1 MNREE
6 FIKVVIN
13 EVNKTKHQRE
23 GTGLKIG
30 KICDMPGKHT
40 VTRRCQQYLGLKL
53 SDMLKEHCK
62 NGILYKEEDF
72 LDDTKSFPE
81 LAKELADNETRPSF
95 IIRRLVEYFNITEAE
110 VNKRFKLYF
119 NMSIAEYIDGLSYP
133 TRTEI
138 ENALLIA
145 NDVNEMKCILN
156 MSNSNQWKGLL
167 DKEFG
172 YSTFISAKSNFT
184 VNKKV
189 GQFNPNLSDNKAIL
203 ISQYLGD
210 GSFDKVRN
218 SLRIIHGIKQLEY
231 LKFKVAVL
239 SKAFPSLY
247 TKVTVHTHSQGHK
260 YGSYYS
266 GKFSAKYSDI
276 FYKNKAS
283 LVKHLTPLGWLLY
296 FLDDG
301 NYFYNIDSKQSILS
315 IATIDKELQV
325 ELQKVLLT
333 YNIKANISKTQVS
346 IQNKVD
352 VVKFINSF
360 IKPYENII
368 PACMKYKYDMKI

>member
-1 MNREE
+1 MNREK
-6 FIKVVIN
+6 FIRVLIE
-13 EVNKTKHQRE
+13 EVNKAKHQRE
-23 GTGLKIG
+23 GTGLLIS

-62 NGILYKEEDF
+62 NGKIYKCEDF
-72 LDDTKSFPE
+72 LDDTKSFPD
-81 LAKELADNETRPSF
+81 LAKELADKETRPGF
-95 IIRRLVEYFNITEAE
+95 IIRRLVEYFNITESE

-119 NMSIAEYIDGLSYP
+119 NKTIAEYLDGISYP
-133 TRTEI
+133 SRDEI
-138 ENALLIA
+138 ENALLMA
-145 NDVNEMKCILN
+145 ADVNDMKNILN
-156 MSNSNQWKGLL
+156 MKNSNQWKGLL

-184 VNKKV
+184 LSKNIE
-189 GQFNPNLSDNKAIL
+189 QFNPNLSDNKAIL

-218 SLRIIHGIKQLEY
+218 SLRIVHGIKQLDY
-231 LKFKVAVL
+231 LKFKVALL

-247 TKVTVHTHSQGHK
+247 TKITTHTHKQGHI

-266 GKFSAKYSDI
+266 GQFSEKYTNI
-276 FYKNKAS
+276 FYQNKAS
-283 LVKHLTPLGWLLY
+283 LVKYLSPLGWMLY
-296 FLDDG
+296 FMDDG
-301 NYFYNIDSKQSILS
+301 NYFYNTESKQSSLS
-315 IATIDKELQV
+315 IATIDKELQL
-325 ELQKVLLT
+325 EIQKVLLT
-333 YNIKANISKTQVS
+333 YNIKANLSKNQIS

-360 IKPYENII
+360 IKPYSDII
-368 PACMKYKYDMKI
+368 PECMKYKYDMKI